1 MALPD
6 FVGIGAQRAGSTWL
20 HELLAAHS
28 RIYMPTRRK
37 EVHYFDLYHNRG
49 RGWYESFFREARPGQ
64 VVGEVT
70 PDYLH
75 TPGCA
80 ERVAAS
86 LPDAKL
92 VVILR
97 DPVERAYSH
106 YKKLVKDDNYRGS
119 FGDVLMERPDLTE
132 RGFYAAQLS
141 EYLRHFGRDRFYLL
155 VYEDAVRDVERTKTT
170 LARFLGLEPQGFS
183 AEAGEGVVH
192 PSYVPR
198 ARAAYALSKTLARKL
213 HAADL
218 DWLVNAAKRVRA
230 DRLFGHKAAKQVAEQ
245 TTERE
250 TEQAA
255 TADVKRAL
263 RKTYLEDV
271 AALERMFGLELGVL
285 RHP

>member
-1 MALPD
+1 MARPD
-6 FVGIGAQRAGSTWL
+6 FLGIGAQRAGSTWL
-20 HELLAAHS
+20 HELLAAHAGV
-28 RIYMPTRRK
+28 YVPTRRK
-37 EVHYFDLYHNRG
+37 EVHYFDQYFDRG
-49 RGWYESFFREARPGQ
+49 SAWYEGFFREAEPGR
-64 VVGEVT
+64 VTGEVT

-80 ERVAAS
+80 ERIAEN

-92 VVILR
+92 LVILR

-119 FGDVLMERPDLTE
+119 FGDVLQKRPDLAE
-132 RGFYAAQLS
+132 RGFYAAQLG
-141 EYLRHFGRDRFYLL
+141 EYLRHFGKNRFCILI
-155 VYEDAVRDVERTKTT
+155 YEDAVRDVEGTKAT

-183 AEAGEGVVH
+183 AEAGTGVVH

-198 ARAAYALSKTLARKL
+198 ARAAYALSKNLARKL

-230 DRLFGHKAAKQVAEQ
+230 DRLFGHASAAQATAQVAA
-245 TTERE
+245 
-250 TEQAA
+250 QAA
-255 TADVKRAL
+255 APDVKRAL
-263 RKTYLEDV
+263 RETYLEDI
-271 AALERMFGLELGVL
+271 AALEQRFGLELGVW